1 MKEIV
6 KFGLV
11 MGILFCAAIGAASA
25 QENLS
30 EDYKEGFKDGFYE
43 GAMLMV
49 GGARELD
56 YLAGLY
62 YNLGGEPTEETTV
75 VDNETMTWSDYY
87 NQQATIYNDE
97 KVPYINGII
106 LQIFGSEDNRTEL
119 LLLPQVELIS

>member
-1 MKEIV
+1 MKGIV

-11 MGILFCAAIGAASA
+11 MSVLFCGAIGAASA
-25 QENLS
+25 QEDVS
-30 EDYKEGFKDGFYE
+30 EDYKQGYMDGFYE

-87 NQQATIYNDE
+87 NQQATIYNE
-97 KVPYINGII
+97 ETVPYINGII
-106 LQIFGSEDNRTEL
+106 LQIFGTEDNRTEL
-119 LLLPQVELIS
+119 LLLPEIDLIS

>member
-1 MKEIV
+1 MSV
-6 KFGLV
+6 
-11 MGILFCAAIGAASA
+11 LFCGAIGAASA
-25 QENLS
+25 QEDVS
-30 EDYKEGFKDGFYE
+30 EDYKQGYMDGFYE

-87 NQQATIYNDE
+87 NQQATIYNE
-97 KVPYINGII
+97 ETVPYINGII
-106 LQIFGSEDNRTEL
+106 LQIFGTEDNRTEL
-119 LLLPQVELIS
+119 LLLPQVDLIS